1 MGSMGDDAHPDY
13 DVLIVGAGLSGCY
26 SLYRMREQKLKTK
39 VLEAGSGP
47 GGTWY
52 WNRYPGAR
60 FDCESYS
67 YGFSWSQE
75 VLDEFDWTEH
85 FAPQPETER
94 YINFVCDKFGLK
106 EDMQFETRIQSA
118 QFLEGSRIW
127 QLNDDKGRTYTSRWL
142 ITGMGVLSNPT
153 LPNLPGVSD
162 FKGTAYHTAR
172 WPAEPVDF
180 TGKRV
185 GIIGTGAT
193 SIQAIP
199 EICKT
204 VGDLTV
210 FQRTPNWA
218 IPLHNKKIAPDEMKK
233 IREGYPEL
241 FRRCAE
247 TKMSFIHE
255 AGNKKTTDA
264 TAEERELFWE
274 DLYGQP
280 GFGLWVSNYTDIGL
294 DKAANKLISDFVEKK
309 IRQRVHDQKTA
320 DMLIPKNHGF
330 GTRRVPMETHYF
342 EAYNQPNVHLV
353 DINATPIERITEKGV
368 KTSEGDFEF
377 DMIIYATGF
386 DAVTGAFDAVSFT
399 GMDGVTLKETWN
411 GGPKTYL
418 GLTAEHFPN
427 MFMIMGPHQMYGNIP
442 RSIEFAVEW
451 VSNCIEYCRA
461 HDVTWV
467 EAKGDGVEMWTNHV
481 HEVAKG
487 LLSNE
492 IDSWMTGVN
501 KNVAGKQ
508 KRTIARYSGS
518 AQEFRRVCNKVA
530 DDRYNTM
537 LLA

>member
-1 MGSMGDDAHPDY
+1 MY
-13 DVLIVGAGLSGCY
+13 
-26 SLYRMREQKLKTK
+26 
-39 VLEAGSGP
+39 
-47 GGTWY
+47 
-52 WNRYPGAR
+52 
-60 FDCESYS
+60 
-67 YGFSWSQE
+67 FS
-75 VLDEFDWTEH
+75 
-85 FAPQPETER
+85 
-94 YINFVCDKFGLK
+94 
-106 EDMQFETRIQSA
+106 
-118 QFLEGSRIW
+118 
-127 QLNDDKGRTYTSRWL
+127 
-142 ITGMGVLSNPT
+142 
-153 LPNLPGVSD
+153 
-162 FKGTAYHTAR
+162 
-172 WPAEPVDF
+172 
-180 TGKRV
+180 
-185 GIIGTGAT
+185 
-193 SIQAIP
+193 
-199 EICKT
+199 
-204 VGDLTV
+204 
-210 FQRTPNWA
+210 
-218 IPLHNKKIAPDEMKK
+218 
-233 IREGYPEL
+233 
-241 FRRCAE
+241 
-247 TKMSFIHE
+247 
-255 AGNKKTTDA
+255 
-264 TAEERELFWE
+264 
-274 DLYGQP
+274 
-280 GFGLWVSNYTDIGL
+280 FGLWVSNYTDIGL

-309 IRQRVHDQKTA
+309 IRQRVSDQKTA

-353 DINATPIERITEKGV
+353 DINATPIERITEKGI
-368 KTSEGDFEF
+368 KTSEKDFEF

-399 GMDGVTLKETWN
+399 GTNGVTLKDTWD
-411 GGPKTYL
+411 GGPQTYL
-418 GLTAEHFPN
+418 GLTAKSFPN

-537 LLA
+537 VLA